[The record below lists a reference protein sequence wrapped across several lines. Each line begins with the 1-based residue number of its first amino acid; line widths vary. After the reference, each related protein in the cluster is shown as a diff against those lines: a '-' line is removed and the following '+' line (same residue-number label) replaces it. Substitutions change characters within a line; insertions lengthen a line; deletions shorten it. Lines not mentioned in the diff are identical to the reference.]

1 MILRGGEDMAATT
14 AIKER
19 LKDLNMSQSELAKAL
34 GTTRQNLANKFSRDN
49 FTAKELCDIG
59 DVLGFSLVLKADKEY
74 IVKYDK

>member
-1 MILRGGEDMAATT
+1 MSATT

-59 DVLGFSLVLKADKEY
+59 DVLGFSLVLKSDKEY
-74 IVKYDK
+74 IVQYDK

>member
-1 MILRGGEDMAATT
+1 MSATT

-49 FTAKELCDIG
+49 FTIKELCDIG
-59 DVLGFSLVLKADKEY
+59 AILKFSLVLRADKEY
-74 IVKYDK
+74 IIQYDK